1 MNKMQ
6 WGLHQQIAELQLALD
21 TLLTWQ
27 DPAVSNSEGPE
38 YSVQSI
44 IFLTSQ
50 NGYVTCTGCS
60 ERELLGSSSLES
72 GKESAPI
79 LM

>member
-1 MNKMQ
+1 MRLTSTNSRTSTSTC
-6 WGLHQQIAELQLALD
+6 IDA
-21 TLLTWQ
+21 LLTWQ
-27 DPAVSNSEGPE
+27 DPAISNSEGPE

-50 NGYVTCTGCS
+50 NVHVTCTGCT
-60 ERELLGSSSLES
+60 ERELPGSSPLES
-72 GKESAPI
+72 GKEPAPS